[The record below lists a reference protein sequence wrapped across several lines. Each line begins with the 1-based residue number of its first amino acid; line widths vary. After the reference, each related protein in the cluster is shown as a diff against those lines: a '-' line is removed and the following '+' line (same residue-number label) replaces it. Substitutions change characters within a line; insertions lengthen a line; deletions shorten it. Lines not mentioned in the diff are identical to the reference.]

1 MASITIRDIA
11 GERQIGA
18 DLTLDLASP
27 CSARE
32 LIAAKVRA
40 EHARVSEAL
49 GPKHAFMEKLAAALA
64 GQMDELVGHTLE
76 AFSKGAFQ
84 VMLDGVEITGLDQE
98 VTFRDG
104 SNVLFIRPEPA
115 EGEVQPGR

>member
-1 MASITIRDIA
+1 MARITIRDIA
-11 GERQIGA
+11 GDRQIGA
-18 DLTLDLASP
+18 ELGLDLASP

-40 EHARVSEAL
+40 EHARVTEAL

-76 AFSKGAFQ
+76 AFSNGAFR
-84 VMLDGVEITGLDQE
+84 VMLDGAEVADADQE
-98 VTFRDG
+98 IAFRDG
-104 SNVLFIRPEPA
+104 SNALFIRPEPA
-115 EGEVQPGR
+115 EGEVLPGR